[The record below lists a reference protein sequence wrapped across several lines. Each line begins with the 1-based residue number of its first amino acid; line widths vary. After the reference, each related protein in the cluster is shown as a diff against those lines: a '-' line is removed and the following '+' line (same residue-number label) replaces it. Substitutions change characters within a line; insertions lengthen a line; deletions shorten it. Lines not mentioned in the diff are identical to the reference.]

1 MFSEWSKKEFTQM
14 KSHNFFQGV
23 NEDVALCVYGT
34 RLIGRN
40 ADLVLHGG
48 GNTSVKTI
56 REDLYGNEETVLC
69 VKGSGWD
76 MAEILPAGLPP
87 VRLSPLQKLKS
98 LESLSD
104 EEMVNCVR
112 SNLLDSTS
120 PTPSVETLS
129 HAFLPHKFIN
139 HSHAAAILS
148 VTNQENAEEICY
160 EIFGKKMGIVPYIM
174 PGFELAK
181 RTLEVFKQDSDVDG
195 LILLNHG
202 IFTFAD
208 EAKTSYECMIDAISA
223 AEKTLANSGKKV
235 FEAVSAT
242 PQLKNLSS
250 LAPII
255 RGVCVSQD
263 EQINTGGIYSR
274 NKFIL
279 EFRTTDL
286 ILEFVNGKELERYSQ
301 AGVATP
307 DHVIRTKNH
316 PLILNLPTVNE
327 SENYLLRT
335 KKLVEA
341 FQEKYDS
348 YFHRQVE
355 SKGLE
360 KTKLDSIP
368 RVVLVPGLGLFGI
381 GRTHNESVIA
391 ADIAESFINTV
402 RGAESIGKYKS
413 LNESDVFDVEYWS
426 LEQAKLSSSHNQP
439 LLGNVVAITGGG
451 GTIGNA
457 IADEF
462 SKLGAEVAVLD
473 LDFAEDKGSYFQL
486 ICDVTDPAN
495 VKKAFKRIC
504 KHFGGL
510 DIVIS
515 NAGAMYQGTM
525 EDVSD
530 ETLRKSFEVNFF
542 SHQTVMQ
549 NAVKIMK
556 LQGLGGSLL
565 LNVSKQAVNP
575 GAEAGPYGIAKA
587 ATLALMRQYAI
598 EVGKYGIRVNAVNPD
613 RIQSGLLTKEIIRS
627 RASARGVDAA
637 EYLTENILGR
647 EVTAQDVAMAF
658 THLALSQSTVANVA
672 TVDGGNIAAALR

>member
-1 MFSEWSKKEFTQM
+1 MFSKWSNEEFSQM
-14 KSHNFFQGV
+14 KSNNLFQGV
-23 NEDVALCVYGT
+23 SEDVALCVYVT

-40 ADLVLHGG
+40 PDLVLHGG
-48 GNTSVKTI
+48 GNTSVKTAS
-56 REDLYGNEETVLC
+56 DDMYGDEEAVLC

-87 VRLSPLQKLKS
+87 VRLSPLQKLQS
-98 LESLSD
+98 LESVSD
-104 EEMVNCVR
+104 EDMVNCVR

-129 HAFLPHKFIN
+129 HAFLPHKFVN
-139 HSHAAAILS
+139 HSHASAILS
-148 VTNQENAEEICY
+148 VTNQENGEELCKD
-160 EIFGKKMGIVPYIM
+160 IFGHKMGIVPYIM
-174 PGFELAK
+174 PGFGLAK
-181 RTLEVFKQDSDVDG
+181 RTLEVFEQDPDVDG

-208 EAKTSYECMIDAISA
+208 EAKTSYEYMIDAISM
-223 AEKTLANSGKKV
+223 AEEKLATGKRHA
-235 FEAVSAT
+235 FHSVSVT
-242 PQLKNLSS
+242 PRLENVSS

-255 RGVCVSQD
+255 RGVCVSQGQRIGNGKTD
-263 EQINTGGIYSR
+263 LR
-274 NKFIL
+274 NKLIL
-279 EFRTTDL
+279 ESRTTDR

-316 PLILNLPTVNE
+316 PLILNLSTTGDPA
-327 SENYLLRT
+327 NYLEHV
-335 KKLVEA
+335 KKSVKV

-348 YFHRQVE
+348 YLYRQV
-355 SKGLE
+355 KNKVLV

-368 RVVLVPGLGLFGI
+368 RIIFVPGFGLFGLGLT
-381 GRTHNESVIA
+381 RNDSVMA

-402 RGAESIGKYKS
+402 RGAESIGNYKS

-426 LEQAKLSSSHNQP
+426 LEQAKLSSSDNQP
-439 LLGNVVAITGGG
+439 LAGNVVAITGGG

-473 LDFAEDKGSYFQL
+473 LDFAGDEGSYFRL
-486 ICDVTDPAN
+486 ACDVTDPAN
-495 VKKAFKRIC
+495 VKQAFEKIC

-510 DIVIS
+510 DIVVS

-556 LQGLGGSLL
+556 LQGVGGSLL

-575 GAEAGPYGIAKA
+575 GAAAGPYGIAKA

-598 EVGKYGIRVNAVNPD
+598 EVGPYGIRVNAVNPD
-613 RIQSGLLTKEIIRS
+613 RIQSGLLTKEMIRS
-627 RASARGVDAA
+627 RASARGVDAS

>member
-40 ADLVLHGG
+40 PDLVLHGG

-56 REDLYGNEETVLC
+56 REDLYGNAETVLC

-181 RTLEVFKQDSDVDG
+181 RTLEVFNQDSDVDG

-208 EAKTSYECMIDAISA
+208 EAKASYECMIDAISA
-223 AEKTLANSGKKV
+223 AEKTLASSGKKV

-263 EQINTGGIYSR
+263 EQISTEGAYSR

-316 PLILNLPTVNE
+316 PLILNLPTINE

-426 LEQAKLSSSHNQP
+426 LE
-439 LLGNVVAITGGG
+439 
-451 GTIGNA
+451 
-457 IADEF
+457 
-462 SKLGAEVAVLD
+462 
-473 LDFAEDKGSYFQL
+473 
-486 ICDVTDPAN
+486 
-495 VKKAFKRIC
+495 
-504 KHFGGL
+504 
-510 DIVIS
+510 
-515 NAGAMYQGTM
+515 
-525 EDVSD
+525 
-530 ETLRKSFEVNFF
+530 
-542 SHQTVMQ
+542 
-549 NAVKIMK
+549 
-556 LQGLGGSLL
+556 
-565 LNVSKQAVNP
+565 
-575 GAEAGPYGIAKA
+575 
-587 ATLALMRQYAI
+587 
-598 EVGKYGIRVNAVNPD
+598 
-613 RIQSGLLTKEIIRS
+613 
-627 RASARGVDAA
+627 
-637 EYLTENILGR
+637 
-647 EVTAQDVAMAF
+647 
-658 THLALSQSTVANVA
+658 
-672 TVDGGNIAAALR
+672 

>member
-56 REDLYGNEETVLC
+56 REDLYGNAETVLC

-181 RTLEVFKQDSDVDG
+181 RTLEVFNQDSDVDG

-263 EQINTGGIYSR
+263 EQISTGGIYSR

-368 RVVLVPGLGLFGI
+368 RVVLVPGLGLFGV
-381 GRTHNESVIA
+381 GRTHKESVIA

-402 RGAESIGKYKS
+402 RGAESIGRYKS

-426 LEQAKLSSSHNQP
+426 LEQAKLSSSDNQP

-495 VKKAFKRIC
+495 VKKAFERIC

>member
-1 MFSEWSKKEFTQM
+1 MFSKWSNKEFSQM
-14 KSHNFFQGV
+14 KSNNLFQGV
-23 NEDVALCVYGT
+23 SEDVALCVYVT

-40 ADLVLHGG
+40 PDLVLHGG
-48 GNTSVKTI
+48 GNTSVKTVS
-56 REDLYGNEETVLC
+56 EDMYGDEEGVLC

-87 VRLSPLQKLKS
+87 VRLSPLQKLQS
-98 LESLSD
+98 LESVSD
-104 EEMVNCVR
+104 EDMVNCVR
-112 SNLLDSTS
+112 SNLLDSAS

-129 HAFLPHKFIN
+129 HAFLPHKFVN
-139 HSHAAAILS
+139 HSHASAILS
-148 VTNQENAEEICY
+148 VTNQENGEELCKD
-160 EIFGKKMGIVPYIM
+160 IFGHKMGIVPYIM
-174 PGFELAK
+174 PGFDLAK
-181 RTLEVFKQDSDVDG
+181 RTLEVFQQDPDVDG

-208 EAKTSYECMIDAISA
+208 EAKTSYEYMIDAISM
-223 AEKTLANSGKKV
+223 AEEKLATGKRHAFKS
-235 FEAVSAT
+235 VSVT
-242 PQLKNLSS
+242 PRLKNVSS

-255 RGVCVSQD
+255 RGVCVSQGERIGNGKTD
-263 EQINTGGIYSR
+263 LR
-274 NKFIL
+274 NKLIL
-279 EFRTTDL
+279 ESRTTDR

-316 PLILNLPTVNE
+316 PLILNLSTITEPA
-327 SENYLLRT
+327 NYLEHV
-335 KKLVEA
+335 KKSVKV

-348 YFHRQVE
+348 YFRRQVKN
-355 SKGLE
+355 KGLA

-368 RVVLVPGLGLFGI
+368 RIIFVPGFGLFGLGLT
-381 GRTHNESVIA
+381 RNDSVMA

-402 RGAESIGKYKS
+402 RGAESIGNYKS

-426 LEQAKLSSSHNQP
+426 LEQAKLSSSDNQP
-439 LLGNVVAITGGG
+439 LAGNVVAITGGG

-473 LDFAEDKGSYFQL
+473 LDFAGNEGSYFRL
-486 ICDVTDPAN
+486 ACDVTDPAN
-495 VKKAFKRIC
+495 VKQAFEKIC

-510 DIVIS
+510 DIVVS

-556 LQGLGGSLL
+556 LQGVGGSLL

-598 EVGKYGIRVNAVNPD
+598 EVGPYGIRVNAVNPD
-613 RIQSGLLTKEIIRS
+613 RIQSGLLTKEMIRS
-627 RASARGVDAA
+627 RASARGVDAS

>member
-1 MFSEWSKKEFTQM
+1 MFSKWSNKEFSQM
-14 KSHNFFQGV
+14 KSNNLFQGV
-23 NEDVALCVYGT
+23 NEDVALCVYVT

-40 ADLVLHGG
+40 PDLVLHGG
-48 GNTSVKTI
+48 GNTSVKTKS
-56 REDLYGNEETVLC
+56 DDMYGDEEAVLC

-87 VRLSPLQKLKS
+87 VRLPPLQKLQS
-98 LESLSD
+98 LESVSD
-104 EEMVNCVR
+104 EDMVNCVR
-112 SNLLDSTS
+112 SNLLDSAS

-129 HAFLPHKFIN
+129 HAFLPHKFVN
-139 HSHAAAILS
+139 HSHATAILS
-148 VTNQENAEEICY
+148 VTNQENGEELCKN
-160 EIFGKKMGIVPYIM
+160 IFGQKMGIVPYIM
-174 PGFELAK
+174 PGFDLAK
-181 RTLEVFKQDSDVDG
+181 RTLEVFQQDPDVDG

-208 EAKTSYECMIDAISA
+208 DAKTSYEYMIDAISV
-223 AEKTLANSGKKV
+223 AEKKLATGKRHAFKS
-235 FEAVSAT
+235 VSVT
-242 PQLKNLSS
+242 PRLKNVSS

-255 RGVCVSQD
+255 RGVCVSQGERIGNEKID
-263 EQINTGGIYSR
+263 LR
-274 NKFIL
+274 NKLIL
-279 EFRTTDL
+279 ESRTTDR

-316 PLILNLPTVNE
+316 PLILNLSTITEPA
-327 SENYLLRT
+327 NYLEHV
-335 KKLVEA
+335 KKSVKV

-348 YFHRQVE
+348 YFRRQVKN
-355 SKGLE
+355 KGLA

-368 RVVLVPGLGLFGI
+368 RIIFVPGFGLFGLGLT
-381 GRTHNESVIA
+381 RNDSVIA

-426 LEQAKLSSSHNQP
+426 LEQAKLSSSDNQP
-439 LLGNVVAITGGG
+439 LVGNVVAITGGG

-457 IADEF
+457 IAHEF

-473 LDFAEDKGSYFQL
+473 LDFAGNEGSYFRL
-486 ICDVTDPAN
+486 ACDVTDPAN
-495 VKKAFKRIC
+495 VKQAFKKIC

-510 DIVIS
+510 DIVVS

-556 LQGLGGSLL
+556 LQGVGGSLL

-587 ATLALMRQYAI
+587 ATLALMRQYAL
-598 EVGKYGIRVNAVNPD
+598 EVGPYGIRVNAVNPD
-613 RIQSGLLTKEIIRS
+613 RIQSGLLTKEMIRS
-627 RASARGVDAA
+627 RASARGVDAS

-647 EVTAQDVAMAF
+647 EVTAQDVALAF

>member
-1 MFSEWSKKEFTQM
+1 MFSKWSNKEFSQM
-14 KSHNFFQGV
+14 KSNNLFQGV
-23 NEDVALCVYGT
+23 NEDVALCVYVT

-40 ADLVLHGG
+40 PDLVLHGG
-48 GNTSVKTI
+48 GNTSVKTTS
-56 REDLYGNEETVLC
+56 DDMYGDEEAVLC

-76 MAEILPAGLPP
+76 MAEILPAGLPS
-87 VRLSPLQKLKS
+87 VRLPPLQKLQS
-98 LESLSD
+98 LESVSD
-104 EEMVNCVR
+104 EDMVNCVR
-112 SNLLDSTS
+112 SNLLDSAS

-129 HAFLPHKFIN
+129 HAFLPHKFVN
-139 HSHAAAILS
+139 HSHATAILS
-148 VTNQENAEEICY
+148 VTNQENGEELCKD
-160 EIFGKKMGIVPYIM
+160 IFGQKMGIVPYIM
-174 PGFELAK
+174 PGFDLAK
-181 RTLEVFKQDSDVDG
+181 RTLEVFQQDPDVDG

-208 EAKTSYECMIDAISA
+208 DAKTSYEYMIDAISV
-223 AEKTLANSGKKV
+223 AEKKLATGKRHAFKS
-235 FEAVSAT
+235 VSVT
-242 PQLKNLSS
+242 PRLKNVSS

-255 RGVCVSQD
+255 RGVCVSQGERIGNEKID
-263 EQINTGGIYSR
+263 LR
-274 NKFIL
+274 NKLIL
-279 EFRTTDL
+279 ESRTTDR

-316 PLILNLPTVNE
+316 PLILNLSTITEPA
-327 SENYLLRT
+327 NYLEHV
-335 KKLVEA
+335 KKSVKV

-348 YFHRQVE
+348 YFRRQVKN
-355 SKGLE
+355 KGLA

-368 RVVLVPGLGLFGI
+368 RIIFVPGFGLFGLGLT
-381 GRTHNESVIA
+381 RNDSVIA

-426 LEQAKLSSSHNQP
+426 LEQAKLSSSDNQP
-439 LLGNVVAITGGG
+439 LVGNVVAITGGG

-457 IADEF
+457 IAHEF

-473 LDFAEDKGSYFQL
+473 LDFAGNEGSYFRL
-486 ICDVTDPAN
+486 ACDVTDPAN
-495 VKKAFKRIC
+495 VKQAFEKIC

-510 DIVIS
+510 DIVVS
-515 NAGAMYQGTM
+515 NAGAMYQGAM

-556 LQGLGGSLL
+556 LQGVGGSLL

-587 ATLALMRQYAI
+587 ATLALMRQYAL
-598 EVGKYGIRVNAVNPD
+598 EVGPYGIRVNAVNPD
-613 RIQSGLLTKEIIRS
+613 RIQSGLLTKEMIRS
-627 RASARGVDAA
+627 RASARGVDAS

-647 EVTAQDVAMAF
+647 EVTAQDVALAF

>member
-1 MFSEWSKKEFTQM
+1 MFSKWSNKEFSQM
-14 KSHNFFQGV
+14 KSNNLFQGV
-23 NEDVALCVYGT
+23 NEDVALCVYVT

-40 ADLVLHGG
+40 PDLVLHGG
-48 GNTSVKTI
+48 GNTSVKTTS
-56 REDLYGNEETVLC
+56 DDMYGDEEAVLC

-87 VRLSPLQKLKS
+87 VRLPPLQKLQS
-98 LESLSD
+98 LESVSD
-104 EEMVNCVR
+104 EDMVNCVR
-112 SNLLDSTS
+112 SNLLDSAS

-129 HAFLPHKFIN
+129 HAFLPHKFVN
-139 HSHAAAILS
+139 HSHATAILS
-148 VTNQENAEEICY
+148 VTNQENGEELCKD
-160 EIFGKKMGIVPYIM
+160 IFGQKMGIVPYIM
-174 PGFELAK
+174 PGFDLAK
-181 RTLEVFKQDSDVDG
+181 RTLDVFQQDPDVEG

-208 EAKTSYECMIDAISA
+208 DAKTSYEYMIDAISV
-223 AEKTLANSGKKV
+223 AEKKLATGKRHAFKS
-235 FEAVSAT
+235 VSVT
-242 PQLKNLSS
+242 PRLKNVSS

-255 RGVCVSQD
+255 RGVCVSQGERIGNEKID
-263 EQINTGGIYSR
+263 LR
-274 NKFIL
+274 NKLIL
-279 EFRTTDL
+279 ESRTTDR

-316 PLILNLPTVNE
+316 PLILNLSTITEPA
-327 SENYLLRT
+327 NYLEHV
-335 KKLVEA
+335 KKSVKV

-348 YFHRQVE
+348 YFRRQVKN
-355 SKGLE
+355 KGLA

-368 RVVLVPGLGLFGI
+368 RIIFVPGFGLFGLGLT
-381 GRTHNESVIA
+381 RNDSVMA

-402 RGAESIGKYKS
+402 RGAESIGNYKS

-426 LEQAKLSSSHNQP
+426 LEQAKLSSSDNQP
-439 LLGNVVAITGGG
+439 LAGNVVAITGGG

-457 IADEF
+457 IAHEF

-473 LDFAEDKGSYFQL
+473 LDFAGNEGSYFRL
-486 ICDVTDPAN
+486 ACDVTDPAN
-495 VKKAFKRIC
+495 VKQAFEKIC

-510 DIVIS
+510 DIVVS

-556 LQGLGGSLL
+556 LQGVGGSLL

-587 ATLALMRQYAI
+587 ATLALMRQYAL
-598 EVGKYGIRVNAVNPD
+598 EVGPYGIRVNAVNPD
-613 RIQSGLLTKEIIRS
+613 RIQSGLLTKEMIRS
-627 RASARGVDAA
+627 RASARGVDAS

-647 EVTAQDVAMAF
+647 EVTAQDVALAF

>member
-1 MFSEWSKKEFTQM
+1 MFSKWSNKEFSQM
-14 KSHNFFQGV
+14 KSNNLFQRV
-23 NEDVALCVYGT
+23 NEDVALCVYVT

-40 ADLVLHGG
+40 PDLVLHGG
-48 GNTSVKTI
+48 GNTSVKTTS
-56 REDLYGNEETVLC
+56 DDMYGDEEAVLC

-87 VRLSPLQKLKS
+87 VRLPPLQKLQS
-98 LESLSD
+98 LESVSD
-104 EEMVNCVR
+104 EDMVNCVR
-112 SNLLDSTS
+112 SNLLDSAS

-129 HAFLPHKFIN
+129 HAFLPHKFVN
-139 HSHAAAILS
+139 HSHATAILS
-148 VTNQENAEEICY
+148 VTNQENGEELCKD
-160 EIFGKKMGIVPYIM
+160 IFGQKMGIVPYIM
-174 PGFELAK
+174 PGFDLAK
-181 RTLEVFKQDSDVDG
+181 RTLEVFQQDPDVDG

-208 EAKTSYECMIDAISA
+208 DAKTSYEYMIDAISV
-223 AEKTLANSGKKV
+223 AEKKLATGKGHAFKSV
-235 FEAVSAT
+235 PVT
-242 PQLKNLSS
+242 PRLKNVSS

-255 RGVCVSQD
+255 RGVCVSQGERIGNEKID
-263 EQINTGGIYSR
+263 LR
-274 NKFIL
+274 NKLIL
-279 EFRTTDL
+279 ESRTTDR

-316 PLILNLPTVNE
+316 PLILNLSTITEPA
-327 SENYLLRT
+327 NYLEHV
-335 KKLVEA
+335 KKSVKV

-348 YFHRQVE
+348 YFRRQVKN
-355 SKGLE
+355 KGLA

-368 RVVLVPGLGLFGI
+368 RIIFVPGFGLFGLGLT
-381 GRTHNESVIA
+381 RNDSVIA

-426 LEQAKLSSSHNQP
+426 LEQAKLSSSDNQP
-439 LLGNVVAITGGG
+439 LVGNVVAITGGG

-457 IADEF
+457 IAHEF

-473 LDFAEDKGSYFQL
+473 LDFAGNEGSYFRL
-486 ICDVTDPAN
+486 ACDVTDPAN
-495 VKKAFKRIC
+495 VKQAFEKIC

-510 DIVIS
+510 DIVVS

-556 LQGLGGSLL
+556 LQGVGGSLL

-587 ATLALMRQYAI
+587 ATLALMRQYAL
-598 EVGKYGIRVNAVNPD
+598 EVGPYGIRVNAVNPD
-613 RIQSGLLTKEIIRS
+613 RIQSGLLTKEMIRS
-627 RASARGVDAA
+627 RASARGVDAS

>member
-174 PGFELAK
+174 PGFDLAK
-181 RTLEVFKQDSDVDG
+181 RTLEVFEQDSDVDG

-316 PLILNLPTVNE
+316 PLILNLPTINE

-368 RVVLVPGLGLFGI
+368 RVVLVPGLGLFGV
-381 GRTHNESVIA
+381 GRTHKESVIA

-402 RGAESIGKYKS
+402 RGAESIGRYKS

-426 LEQAKLSSSHNQP
+426 LEQAKLSSSDNQP

-495 VKKAFKRIC
+495 VKKAFERIC

>member
-1 MFSEWSKKEFTQM
+1 MFSKWSNKEFSQM
-14 KSHNFFQGV
+14 KSNNLFQGV
-23 NEDVALCVYGT
+23 SEDVALCVYVT

-40 ADLVLHGG
+40 PDLVLHGG
-48 GNTSVKTI
+48 GNTSVKTTS
-56 REDLYGNEETVLC
+56 DDMYGDDEAVLC

-87 VRLSPLQKLKS
+87 VRLPPLQKLQS
-98 LESLSD
+98 LESVSD
-104 EEMVNCVR
+104 EDMVNCVR
-112 SNLLDSTS
+112 SNLLDSAS

-129 HAFLPHKFIN
+129 HAFLPHKFVN
-139 HSHAAAILS
+139 HSHASAILS
-148 VTNQENAEEICY
+148 VTNQENGEELCKD
-160 EIFGKKMGIVPYIM
+160 IFGQKMGIVPYIM
-174 PGFELAK
+174 PGFDLAK
-181 RTLEVFKQDSDVDG
+181 RTLEVFQQDPDVDG

-208 EAKTSYECMIDAISA
+208 EAKTSYEYMIDAISM
-223 AEKTLANSGKKV
+223 AEEKLATGKRHAFKS
-235 FEAVSAT
+235 VSVT
-242 PQLKNLSS
+242 PRLKNVSS

-255 RGVCVSQD
+255 RGVCVSQGERIGNEKID
-263 EQINTGGIYSR
+263 LR
-274 NKFIL
+274 NKLIL
-279 EFRTTDL
+279 ESRTTDR
-286 ILEFVNGKELERYSQ
+286 ILEFVNGKDLERYSQ

-316 PLILNLPTVNE
+316 PLILNLSTTTDPA
-327 SENYLLRT
+327 NYLEHV
-335 KKLVEA
+335 KKSVKV

-348 YFHRQVE
+348 YFRRQVKN
-355 SKGLE
+355 KGLA

-368 RVVLVPGLGLFGI
+368 RIILVPGFGLFGL
-381 GRTHNESVIA
+381 GLTRNDSVIA

-402 RGAESIGKYKS
+402 RGAESIGNYKS

-426 LEQAKLSSSHNQP
+426 LEQAKLSSSDNQP
-439 LLGNVVAITGGG
+439 LAGNVVAITGGG

-457 IADEF
+457 IAYEF

-473 LDFAEDKGSYFQL
+473 LDFADQSSYFQL
-486 ICDVTDPAN
+486 TCDVTDPAN
-495 VKKAFKRIC
+495 VKKAFERIC
-504 KHFGGL
+504 EHFGGL
-510 DIVIS
+510 DIVVS
-515 NAGAMYQGTM
+515 NAGEMYQGTM

-556 LQGLGGSLL
+556 LQGVGGSLL

-598 EVGKYGIRVNAVNPD
+598 EVGPYGIRVNAVNPD
-613 RIQSGLLTKEIIRS
+613 RIQSGLLTKEMIRS
-627 RASARGVDAA
+627 RASARGVDAS

>member
-1 MFSEWSKKEFTQM
+1 MFSKWSNKEFSQM
-14 KSHNFFQGV
+14 KSNNLFQGV
-23 NEDVALCVYGT
+23 NEDVALCVYVT

-40 ADLVLHGG
+40 PDLVLHGG
-48 GNTSVKTI
+48 GNTSVKTKS
-56 REDLYGNEETVLC
+56 DDMYGDEEAVLC

-87 VRLSPLQKLKS
+87 VRLPPLQKLQS
-98 LESLSD
+98 LESVSD
-104 EEMVNCVR
+104 EDMVNCVR
-112 SNLLDSTS
+112 SNLLDSAS

-129 HAFLPHKFIN
+129 HAFLPHKFVN
-139 HSHAAAILS
+139 HSHATAILS
-148 VTNQENAEEICY
+148 VTNQENGEELCKN
-160 EIFGKKMGIVPYIM
+160 IFGQKMGIVPYIM
-174 PGFELAK
+174 PGFDLAK
-181 RTLEVFKQDSDVDG
+181 RTLEVFQQDPDVDG

-208 EAKTSYECMIDAISA
+208 DAKTSYEYMIDAISV
-223 AEKTLANSGKKV
+223 AEKKLATGKRHAFKSV
-235 FEAVSAT
+235 PVT
-242 PQLKNLSS
+242 PRLKNVSS

-255 RGVCVSQD
+255 RGVCVSQGERIGKEKID
-263 EQINTGGIYSR
+263 LR
-274 NKFIL
+274 NKLIL
-279 EFRTTDL
+279 ESRTTDR

-316 PLILNLPTVNE
+316 PLILNLSTITEPA
-327 SENYLLRT
+327 NYLEHV
-335 KKLVEA
+335 KKSVKV

-348 YFHRQVE
+348 YFRRQVKN
-355 SKGLE
+355 KGLA

-368 RVVLVPGLGLFGI
+368 RIIFVPGFGLFGLGLT
-381 GRTHNESVIA
+381 RNDSVIA

-426 LEQAKLSSSHNQP
+426 LEQAKLSSSDNQP
-439 LLGNVVAITGGG
+439 LVGNVVAITGGG

-457 IADEF
+457 IAHEF

-473 LDFAEDKGSYFQL
+473 LDFAGNEGSYFRL
-486 ICDVTDPAN
+486 ACDVTDPAN
-495 VKKAFKRIC
+495 VKQAFEKIC

-510 DIVIS
+510 DIVVS

-556 LQGLGGSLL
+556 LQGVGGSLL

-587 ATLALMRQYAI
+587 ATLALMRQYAL
-598 EVGKYGIRVNAVNPD
+598 EVGPYGIRVNAVNPD
-613 RIQSGLLTKEIIRS
+613 RIQSGLLTKEMIRS
-627 RASARGVDAA
+627 RASARGVDAS

-647 EVTAQDVAMAF
+647 EVTAQDVALAF

>member
-1 MFSEWSKKEFTQM
+1 MFSKWSNKEFSQM
-14 KSHNFFQGV
+14 KSNNLFQGV
-23 NEDVALCVYGT
+23 NEDVALCVYVT

-40 ADLVLHGG
+40 PDLVLHGG
-48 GNTSVKTI
+48 GNTSVKTTS
-56 REDLYGNEETVLC
+56 DDMYGDEEAVLC

-87 VRLSPLQKLKS
+87 VRLPPLQKLQS
-98 LESLSD
+98 LESVSD
-104 EEMVNCVR
+104 EDMVNCVR
-112 SNLLDSTS
+112 SNLLDSAS

-129 HAFLPHKFIN
+129 HAFLPHKFVN
-139 HSHAAAILS
+139 HSHATAILS
-148 VTNQENAEEICY
+148 VTNQENGEELCKD
-160 EIFGKKMGIVPYIM
+160 IFGQKMGIVPYIM
-174 PGFELAK
+174 PGFDLAK
-181 RTLEVFKQDSDVDG
+181 RTLEVFQQDPDVDG

-208 EAKTSYECMIDAISA
+208 DAKTSYEYMIDAISV
-223 AEKTLANSGKKV
+223 AEKKLATGKRHAFKS
-235 FEAVSAT
+235 VSVT
-242 PQLKNLSS
+242 PRLKNVSS

-255 RGVCVSQD
+255 RGVCVSQGERIGNEKID
-263 EQINTGGIYSR
+263 LR
-274 NKFIL
+274 NKLIL
-279 EFRTTDL
+279 ESRTTDR

-316 PLILNLPTVNE
+316 PLILNLSTITEPA
-327 SENYLLRT
+327 NYLEHV
-335 KKLVEA
+335 KKSVKV

-348 YFHRQVE
+348 YFRRQVKN
-355 SKGLE
+355 KGLA

-368 RVVLVPGLGLFGI
+368 RIIFIPGFGLFGLGLT
-381 GRTHNESVIA
+381 RNDSVIA

-426 LEQAKLSSSHNQP
+426 LEQAKLSSSDNQP
-439 LLGNVVAITGGG
+439 LVGNVVAITGGG

-457 IADEF
+457 IAHEF

-473 LDFAEDKGSYFQL
+473 LDFAGNEGSYFRL
-486 ICDVTDPAN
+486 ACDVTDPAN
-495 VKKAFKRIC
+495 VKQAFEKIC

-510 DIVIS
+510 DIVVS

-556 LQGLGGSLL
+556 LQGVGGSLL

-587 ATLALMRQYAI
+587 ATLALMRQYAL
-598 EVGKYGIRVNAVNPD
+598 EVGPYGIRVNAVNPD
-613 RIQSGLLTKEIIRS
+613 RIQSGLLTKEMIRS
-627 RASARGVDAA
+627 RASARGVDAS

-647 EVTAQDVAMAF
+647 EVTAQDVALAF

>member
-1 MFSEWSKKEFTQM
+1 
-14 KSHNFFQGV
+14 
-23 NEDVALCVYGT
+23 
-34 RLIGRN
+34 
-40 ADLVLHGG
+40 
-48 GNTSVKTI
+48 
-56 REDLYGNEETVLC
+56 
-69 VKGSGWD
+69 
-76 MAEILPAGLPP
+76 
-87 VRLSPLQKLKS
+87 
-98 LESLSD
+98 
-104 EEMVNCVR
+104 
-112 SNLLDSTS
+112 
-120 PTPSVETLS
+120 
-129 HAFLPHKFIN
+129 
-139 HSHAAAILS
+139 
-148 VTNQENAEEICY
+148 
-160 EIFGKKMGIVPYIM
+160 M
-174 PGFELAK
+174 PGFDLAK
-181 RTLEVFKQDSDVDG
+181 RTLEVFQQDPDVDG

-208 EAKTSYECMIDAISA
+208 EAKTSYEYMIDSISM
-223 AEKTLANSGKKV
+223 AEEKLATGKRHA
-235 FEAVSAT
+235 FQSVSVT
-242 PQLKNLSS
+242 PRLKNVSS

-255 RGVCVSQD
+255 RGVCVSQGERIGNGKAD
-263 EQINTGGIYSR
+263 LR
-274 NKFIL
+274 NKLIL
-279 EFRTTDL
+279 ESRTTDR

-316 PLILNLPTVNE
+316 PLILNLSTITDPA
-327 SENYLLRT
+327 NYLEHVE
-335 KKLVEA
+335 KLVKV

-348 YFHRQVE
+348 YFRRQIKN
-355 SKGLE
+355 KGLA

-368 RVVLVPGLGLFGI
+368 RIIFVPGFGLFGLGLT
-381 GRTHNESVIA
+381 RNDSVMA

-402 RGAESIGKYKS
+402 RGAESIGNYKS

-426 LEQAKLSSSHNQP
+426 LEQAKLSSSDNQP
-439 LLGNVVAITGGG
+439 LVGNVVAITGGG

-457 IADEF
+457 IAYEF

-473 LDFAEDKGSYFQL
+473 LDFAGDEGSYL
-486 ICDVTDPAN
+486 RLACDVTDPAN
-495 VKKAFKRIC
+495 VKQAFEKIC

-510 DIVIS
+510 DIVVS

-556 LQGLGGSLL
+556 LQGVGGSLL

-587 ATLALMRQYAI
+587 ATLALMRQYAL
-598 EVGKYGIRVNAVNPD
+598 EVGPYGIRVNAVNPD
-613 RIQSGLLTKEIIRS
+613 RIQSGLLTKEMIRS
-627 RASARGVDAA
+627 RASARGVDAS

-647 EVTAQDVAMAF
+647 EVTAQDVALAF

>member
-1 MFSEWSKKEFTQM
+1 MFSKWSNKEFSQM
-14 KSHNFFQGV
+14 KSNNLFQGV
-23 NEDVALCVYGT
+23 NEDVALCVYVT

-40 ADLVLHGG
+40 PDLVLHGG
-48 GNTSVKTI
+48 GNTSVKTKS
-56 REDLYGNEETVLC
+56 DDMYGDEEAVLC

-87 VRLSPLQKLKS
+87 VRLPPLQKLQS
-98 LESLSD
+98 LESVSD
-104 EEMVNCVR
+104 EDMVNCVR
-112 SNLLDSTS
+112 SNLLDSAS

-129 HAFLPHKFIN
+129 HAFLPHKFVN
-139 HSHAAAILS
+139 HSHATAILS
-148 VTNQENAEEICY
+148 VTNQENGEELCKD
-160 EIFGKKMGIVPYIM
+160 IFGQKMGIVPYIM
-174 PGFELAK
+174 PGFDLAK
-181 RTLEVFKQDSDVDG
+181 RTLEVFQQDPDVDG

-208 EAKTSYECMIDAISA
+208 DAKTSYEYMIDAISV
-223 AEKTLANSGKKV
+223 AEKKLATGKRHAFKS
-235 FEAVSAT
+235 VSVT
-242 PQLKNLSS
+242 PRLKNVSS

-255 RGVCVSQD
+255 RGVCVSQGERIGNEKID
-263 EQINTGGIYSR
+263 LR
-274 NKFIL
+274 NKLIL
-279 EFRTTDL
+279 ESRTTDR

-316 PLILNLPTVNE
+316 PLILNLSTITEPA
-327 SENYLLRT
+327 NYLEHV
-335 KKLVEA
+335 KKSVKV

-348 YFHRQVE
+348 YFRRQVKN
-355 SKGLE
+355 KGLA

-368 RVVLVPGLGLFGI
+368 RIIFVPGFGLFGLGLT
-381 GRTHNESVIA
+381 RNDSVIA

-426 LEQAKLSSSHNQP
+426 LEQAKLSSSDNQP
-439 LLGNVVAITGGG
+439 LVGNVVAITGGG

-457 IADEF
+457 IAHEF

-473 LDFAEDKGSYFQL
+473 LDFAGNEGSYFRL
-486 ICDVTDPAN
+486 ACDVTDPAN
-495 VKKAFKRIC
+495 VKQAFEKIC

-510 DIVIS
+510 DIVVS
-515 NAGAMYQGTM
+515 NAGAMYQGAM

-556 LQGLGGSLL
+556 LQGVGGSLL

-587 ATLALMRQYAI
+587 ATLALMRQYAL
-598 EVGKYGIRVNAVNPD
+598 EVGPYGIRVNAVNPD
-613 RIQSGLLTKEIIRS
+613 RIQSGLLTKEMIRS
-627 RASARGVDAA
+627 RASARGVDAS

-647 EVTAQDVAMAF
+647 EVTAQDVALAF

>member
-1 MFSEWSKKEFTQM
+1 MFSKWSNEEFSQM
-14 KSHNFFQGV
+14 KSNNLFQGV
-23 NEDVALCVYGT
+23 SEDVALCVYVT

-40 ADLVLHGG
+40 PDLVLHGG
-48 GNTSVKTI
+48 GNTSVKTAS
-56 REDLYGNEETVLC
+56 DDMYGDEEAVLC

-87 VRLSPLQKLKS
+87 VRLAPLQKLQS
-98 LESLSD
+98 LESVSD
-104 EEMVNCVR
+104 EDMVNCVR

-129 HAFLPHKFIN
+129 HAFLPHKFVN
-139 HSHAAAILS
+139 HSHASAILS
-148 VTNQENAEEICY
+148 VTNQENGEELCKD
-160 EIFGKKMGIVPYIM
+160 IFGHKMGIVPYIM
-174 PGFELAK
+174 PGFGLAK
-181 RTLEVFKQDSDVDG
+181 RTLEVFEQDPDVDG

-208 EAKTSYECMIDAISA
+208 EAKTSYEYMIDAISM
-223 AEKTLANSGKKV
+223 AEEKLATGKRHA
-235 FEAVSAT
+235 FHSVSVT
-242 PQLKNLSS
+242 PRLENVSS

-255 RGVCVSQD
+255 RGVCVSQGQRIGNGKTD
-263 EQINTGGIYSR
+263 LR
-274 NKFIL
+274 NKLIL
-279 EFRTTDL
+279 ESRTTDR

-316 PLILNLPTVNE
+316 PLILNLSTTGDPA
-327 SENYLLRT
+327 NYLEHV
-335 KKLVEA
+335 KKSVKV

-348 YFHRQVE
+348 YFYRQVKN
-355 SKGLE
+355 KGLV

-368 RVVLVPGLGLFGI
+368 RIIFVPGFGLFGLGLT
-381 GRTHNESVIA
+381 RNDSVMA

-402 RGAESIGKYKS
+402 RGAESIGNYKS

-426 LEQAKLSSSHNQP
+426 LEQAKLSSSDNQP
-439 LLGNVVAITGGG
+439 LAGNVVAITGGG

-473 LDFAEDKGSYFQL
+473 LDFAGDEGSYFRL
-486 ICDVTDPAN
+486 ACDVTDPAN
-495 VKKAFKRIC
+495 VKQAFEKIC

-510 DIVIS
+510 DIVVS
-515 NAGAMYQGTM
+515 NAGTMYQGTM

-556 LQGLGGSLL
+556 LQGVGGSLL

-598 EVGKYGIRVNAVNPD
+598 EVGPYGIRVNAVNPD
-613 RIQSGLLTKEIIRS
+613 RIQSGLLTKEMIRS
-627 RASARGVDAA
+627 RASARGVNAS

>member
-1 MFSEWSKKEFTQM
+1 MFSKWSNKEFSQM
-14 KSHNFFQGV
+14 KSNNLFQGV
-23 NEDVALCVYGT
+23 SEDVALCVYVT

-40 ADLVLHGG
+40 PDLVLHGG
-48 GNTSVKTI
+48 GNTSVKTAS
-56 REDLYGNEETVLC
+56 DDMYGDEEAVLC

-87 VRLSPLQKLKS
+87 VRLSPLQKLQS
-98 LESLSD
+98 LESVSD
-104 EEMVNCVR
+104 EDMVNCVR
-112 SNLLDSTS
+112 SNLLDSAS

-129 HAFLPHKFIN
+129 HAFLPHKFVN
-139 HSHAAAILS
+139 HSHASAILS
-148 VTNQENAEEICY
+148 VTNQENGEELCKD
-160 EIFGKKMGIVPYIM
+160 IFGHKMGIVPYIM
-174 PGFELAK
+174 PGFGLAK
-181 RTLEVFKQDSDVDG
+181 RTLEVFQQDPDVDG

-208 EAKTSYECMIDAISA
+208 EAKTSYEYMIDAISM
-223 AEKTLANSGKKV
+223 AEEKLATGKRHA
-235 FEAVSAT
+235 FHSVSVT
-242 PQLKNLSS
+242 PRLKNVSS

-255 RGVCVSQD
+255 RGVCVSQGERIGNGKTD
-263 EQINTGGIYSR
+263 LR
-274 NKFIL
+274 NKLIL
-279 EFRTTDL
+279 ESRTTDR

-316 PLILNLPTVNE
+316 PLILNLSTTIDPA
-327 SENYLLRT
+327 NYLEHV
-335 KKLVEA
+335 KKSVKV

-348 YFHRQVE
+348 YFYRQVKN
-355 SKGLE
+355 KGLA

-368 RVVLVPGLGLFGI
+368 RIIFVPGFGLFGLGLT
-381 GRTHNESVIA
+381 RSDSVMA

-402 RGAESIGKYKS
+402 RGAESIGNYKS

-426 LEQAKLSSSHNQP
+426 LEQAKLSSSDNQP
-439 LLGNVVAITGGG
+439 LAGNVVAITGGG

-473 LDFAEDKGSYFQL
+473 LDFTGDEGSYFRL
-486 ICDVTDPAN
+486 ACDVTDPAN
-495 VKKAFKRIC
+495 VKQAFEKIC

-510 DIVIS
+510 DIVVS

-556 LQGLGGSLL
+556 LQGVGGSLL

-598 EVGKYGIRVNAVNPD
+598 EVGPYGIRVNAVNPD
-613 RIQSGLLTKEIIRS
+613 RIQSGLLTKEMIRS
-627 RASARGVDAA
+627 RASARGVDAS

>member
-1 MFSEWSKKEFTQM
+1 MFSKWSNKEFSQM
-14 KSHNFFQGV
+14 KSNNLFQGV
-23 NEDVALCVYGT
+23 NEDVALCVYVT

-40 ADLVLHGG
+40 PDLVLHGG
-48 GNTSVKTI
+48 GNTSVKTTS
-56 REDLYGNEETVLC
+56 DDMYGDEEAVLC

-87 VRLSPLQKLKS
+87 VRLPPLQKLQS
-98 LESLSD
+98 LESVSD
-104 EEMVNCVR
+104 EDMVNCVR
-112 SNLLDSTS
+112 SNLLDSAS

-129 HAFLPHKFIN
+129 HAFLPHKFVN
-139 HSHAAAILS
+139 HSHATAILS
-148 VTNQENAEEICY
+148 VTNQENGEELCKD
-160 EIFGKKMGIVPYIM
+160 IFGQKMGIVPYIM
-174 PGFELAK
+174 PGFDLAK
-181 RTLEVFKQDSDVDG
+181 RTLEVFQQDPDVDG

-208 EAKTSYECMIDAISA
+208 DAKTSYEYMIDAISV
-223 AEKTLANSGKKV
+223 AEKKLATGKRHAFKS
-235 FEAVSAT
+235 VSVT
-242 PQLKNLSS
+242 PRLKNVSS

-255 RGVCVSQD
+255 RGVCVSQGERIGKEKID
-263 EQINTGGIYSR
+263 LR
-274 NKFIL
+274 NKLIL
-279 EFRTTDL
+279 ESRTTDR

-316 PLILNLPTVNE
+316 PLILNLSTITEPA
-327 SENYLLRT
+327 NYLEHV
-335 KKLVEA
+335 KKSVKV

-348 YFHRQVE
+348 YFRRQVKN
-355 SKGLE
+355 KGLA

-368 RVVLVPGLGLFGI
+368 RIIFVPGFGLFGLGLT
-381 GRTHNESVIA
+381 RNDSVIA

-426 LEQAKLSSSHNQP
+426 LEQAKLSSSDNQP
-439 LLGNVVAITGGG
+439 LVGNVVAITGGG

-457 IADEF
+457 IAHEF

-473 LDFAEDKGSYFQL
+473 LDFAGNEGSYFRL
-486 ICDVTDPAN
+486 ACDVTDPAN
-495 VKKAFKRIC
+495 VKQAFEKIC

-510 DIVIS
+510 DIVVS

-556 LQGLGGSLL
+556 LQGVGGSLL

-587 ATLALMRQYAI
+587 ATLALMRQYAL
-598 EVGKYGIRVNAVNPD
+598 EVGPYGIRVNAVNPD
-613 RIQSGLLTKEIIRS
+613 RIQSGLLTKDMIRS
-627 RASARGVDAA
+627 RASARGVDAS

-647 EVTAQDVAMAF
+647 EVTAQDVALAF

>member
-40 ADLVLHGG
+40 PDLVLHGG
-48 GNTSVKTI
+48 GNTSVKTT

-181 RTLEVFKQDSDVDG
+181 RTLEVFEQDSDVDG

-242 PQLKNLSS
+242 PKLKNLSS

-368 RVVLVPGLGLFGI
+368 RVVLVPGLGLFGV
-381 GRTHNESVIA
+381 GRTHKESVIA

-402 RGAESIGKYKS
+402 RGAEAIGRYKS

-426 LEQAKLSSSHNQP
+426 LEQAKLSSSDNQP

-495 VKKAFKRIC
+495 VKKAFERIC

>member
-181 RTLEVFKQDSDVDG
+181 RTLEVFEQDSDVDG

-263 EQINTGGIYSR
+263 EQISTGGIYSR

-368 RVVLVPGLGLFGI
+368 RVVLVPGLGLFGV
-381 GRTHNESVIA
+381 GRTHKESVIA

-402 RGAESIGKYKS
+402 RGAESIGRYKS

-426 LEQAKLSSSHNQP
+426 LEQAKLSSSDNQP

-457 IADEF
+457 IAYEF

-495 VKKAFKRIC
+495 IKKAFERIC

-637 EYLTENILGR
+637 KYLTENILGR

>member
-174 PGFELAK
+174 PGFDLAK
-181 RTLEVFKQDSDVDG
+181 RTLEVFEQDSDVDG

-223 AEKTLANSGKKV
+223 AEKTLASSGKQV
-235 FEAVSAT
+235 FETVSAT
-242 PQLKNLSS
+242 PQLKNVRS

-263 EQINTGGIYSR
+263 EQISTGGVYSR

-316 PLILNLPTVNE
+316 PLILNLPTINE

-348 YFHRQVE
+348 YFRRQVE

-462 SKLGAEVAVLD
+462 SNLGAEVAVLD
-473 LDFAEDKGSYFQL
+473 LDFADQSSYFQL
-486 ICDVTDPAN
+486 TCDVTDPAN
-495 VKKAFKRIC
+495 VKKAFERIC
-504 KHFGGL
+504 EHFGGL
-510 DIVIS
+510 DIVVS

-530 ETLRKSFEVNFF
+530 VTLRKSFEVNFF

>member
-1 MFSEWSKKEFTQM
+1 MFSKWSNKEFSQM
-14 KSHNFFQGV
+14 KSNNLFQGV
-23 NEDVALCVYGT
+23 SEDVALCVYVT

-40 ADLVLHGG
+40 PDLVLHGG
-48 GNTSVKTI
+48 GNTSVKTAS
-56 REDLYGNEETVLC
+56 DDMYGDEEAVLC

-87 VRLSPLQKLKS
+87 VRLSPLQKLQS
-98 LESLSD
+98 LESVSD
-104 EEMVNCVR
+104 EDMVNCVR
-112 SNLLDSTS
+112 SNLLDSAS

-129 HAFLPHKFIN
+129 HAFLPHKFVN
-139 HSHAAAILS
+139 HSHASAILS
-148 VTNQENAEEICY
+148 VTNQENGEELCKD
-160 EIFGKKMGIVPYIM
+160 IFGHKMGIVPYIM
-174 PGFELAK
+174 PGFDLAK
-181 RTLEVFKQDSDVDG
+181 RTLEVFQQDPDVDG

-208 EAKTSYECMIDAISA
+208 EAKTSYEYMIDAISM
-223 AEKTLANSGKKV
+223 AEEKLATGKRHAFKS
-235 FEAVSAT
+235 VSVT
-242 PQLKNLSS
+242 PRLKNVSS

-255 RGVCVSQD
+255 RGVCVSQGERIGNGKTD
-263 EQINTGGIYSR
+263 LR
-274 NKFIL
+274 NKLIL
-279 EFRTTDL
+279 ESRTTDR

-316 PLILNLPTVNE
+316 PLILNLSTITEPA
-327 SENYLLRT
+327 NYLEHV
-335 KKLVEA
+335 KKSVKV

-348 YFHRQVE
+348 YFRRQVKN
-355 SKGLE
+355 KGLA

-368 RVVLVPGLGLFGI
+368 RIIFVPGFGLFGLGLT
-381 GRTHNESVIA
+381 RNDSVMA

-426 LEQAKLSSSHNQP
+426 LEQAKLSSSDNQP
-439 LLGNVVAITGGG
+439 LAGNVVAITGGG

-473 LDFAEDKGSYFQL
+473 LDFAGDEGSYFRL
-486 ICDVTDPAN
+486 ACDVTDPAN
-495 VKKAFKRIC
+495 VKQAFEKIC

-510 DIVIS
+510 DIVVS

-556 LQGLGGSLL
+556 LQGVGGSLL

-598 EVGKYGIRVNAVNPD
+598 EVGPYGIRVNAVNPD
-613 RIQSGLLTKEIIRS
+613 RIQSGLLTKEMIRS
-627 RASARGVDAA
+627 RASARGVDAS

>member
-1 MFSEWSKKEFTQM
+1 MFSEWSDKEFSEI
-14 KSHNFFQGV
+14 KSHMLSRELS
-23 NEDVALCVYGT
+23 EDVALCVYVT

-48 GNTSVKTI
+48 GNTSVKTTRTDI
-56 REDLYGNEETVLC
+56 YGNKEAVLC

-98 LESLSD
+98 LESVSD
-104 EEMVNCVR
+104 DQMVNCVR
-112 SNLLDSTS
+112 SNLLDSAS

-129 HAFLPHKFIN
+129 HAFLPHKFVN
-139 HSHAAAILS
+139 HSHASAILS
-148 VTNQENAEEICY
+148 VTNQENGEELCK
-160 EIFGKKMGIVPYIM
+160 EIYGQRMGIVPYIK
-174 PGFELAK
+174 PGFDLAK
-181 RTLEVFKQDSDVDG
+181 RTLEVFEQDVEVDG

-208 EAKTSYECMIDAISA
+208 DAKTSYESMIDAIST
-223 AEKTLANSGKKV
+223 AEKKLANGKRKV
-235 FEAVSAT
+235 FESVSVT
-242 PQLKNLSS
+242 PRRENISTF
-250 LAPII
+250 APII

-263 EQINTGGIYSR
+263 ERVSNGKNDSLNKLVIESR
-274 NKFIL
+274 I
-279 EFRTTDL
+279 TDR

-307 DHVIRTKNH
+307 DHVIRTKNN
-316 PLILNLPTVNE
+316 PLILDLSSISKSAT
-327 SENYLLRT
+327 LLEHV
-335 KKLVEA
+335 KQSVKS

-348 YFHRQVE
+348 YFHRQVKN
-355 SKGLE
+355 KGLV

-368 RVVLVPGLGLFGI
+368 RIILVPGFGLFGL
-381 GRTHNESVIA
+381 GRTHNDSVISA
-391 ADIAESFINTV
+391 GIAESFINTI

-426 LEQAKLSSSHNQP
+426 LEQAKLSTSDNLP

-457 IADEF
+457 TADEF

-473 LDFAEDKGSYFQL
+473 LDFPEGKGSYLQL
-486 ICDVTDPAN
+486 SCDVTDPAS
-495 VKKAFKRIC
+495 VKKAFERIC
-504 KHFGGL
+504 EHFGGL
-510 DIVIS
+510 DIVVS
-515 NAGAMYQGTM
+515 NAGAMYQGNM
-525 EDVSD
+525 EDVSG

-549 NAVKIMK
+549 NAVRIMK
-556 LQGLGGSLL
+556 LQGMGGSLL

-575 GAEAGPYGIAKA
+575 GVKAGPYGIAKA

-598 EVGKYGIRVNAVNPD
+598 EVGQYGIRVNAVNAD
-613 RIQSGLLTKEIIRS
+613 RIQSGLLTKEMIRS

-637 EYLTENILGR
+637 EYLTDNILGR

-658 THLALSQSTVANVA
+658 TNLALSQRTVANVA

>member
-1 MFSEWSKKEFTQM
+1 MFSKWSNKEFSQM
-14 KSHNFFQGV
+14 KSNNLFQGV
-23 NEDVALCVYGT
+23 NEDVALCVYVT

-40 ADLVLHGG
+40 PDLVLHGG
-48 GNTSVKTI
+48 GNTSVKTTS
-56 REDLYGNEETVLC
+56 DDMYGDEEAVLC

-87 VRLSPLQKLKS
+87 VRLPPLQKLQS
-98 LESLSD
+98 LESVSD
-104 EEMVNCVR
+104 EDMVNCVR
-112 SNLLDSTS
+112 SNLLDSAS

-129 HAFLPHKFIN
+129 HAFLPHKFVN
-139 HSHAAAILS
+139 HSHATAILS
-148 VTNQENAEEICY
+148 VTNQENGEELCKD
-160 EIFGKKMGIVPYIM
+160 IFGQKMGIVPYIM
-174 PGFELAK
+174 PGFDLAK
-181 RTLEVFKQDSDVDG
+181 RTLEVFQQDPDVDG

-208 EAKTSYECMIDAISA
+208 DAKTSYEYMIDAISV
-223 AEKTLANSGKKV
+223 AEKKLATGKRHAFKSV
-235 FEAVSAT
+235 PVT
-242 PQLKNLSS
+242 PRLKNVSS

-255 RGVCVSQD
+255 RGVCVSQGERIGNEKID
-263 EQINTGGIYSR
+263 LR
-274 NKFIL
+274 NKLIL
-279 EFRTTDL
+279 ESRTTDR

-316 PLILNLPTVNE
+316 PLILNLSTITEPA
-327 SENYLLRT
+327 NYLEHV
-335 KKLVEA
+335 KKSVKV

-348 YFHRQVE
+348 YFRRQVKN
-355 SKGLE
+355 KGLA

-368 RVVLVPGLGLFGI
+368 RIIFVPGFGLFGLGLT
-381 GRTHNESVIA
+381 RNDSVIA

-426 LEQAKLSSSHNQP
+426 LEQAKLSGSDNQP
-439 LLGNVVAITGGG
+439 LVGNVVAITGGG

-457 IADEF
+457 IAHEF

-473 LDFAEDKGSYFQL
+473 LDFAGNEGSYFRL
-486 ICDVTDPAN
+486 GCDVTDPSN
-495 VKKAFKRIC
+495 VKQAFEKIC

-510 DIVIS
+510 DIVVS

-556 LQGLGGSLL
+556 LQGVGGSLL

-587 ATLALMRQYAI
+587 ATLALMRQYAL
-598 EVGKYGIRVNAVNPD
+598 EVGPYGIRVNAVNPD
-613 RIQSGLLTKEIIRS
+613 RIQSGLLTKEMIRS
-627 RASARGVDAA
+627 RASARGVDAS

-647 EVTAQDVAMAF
+647 EVTAQDVALAF

>member
-1 MFSEWSKKEFTQM
+1 MFSKWSNKEFSQM
-14 KSHNFFQGV
+14 KSNNLFQGV
-23 NEDVALCVYGT
+23 NEDVALCVYVT

-40 ADLVLHGG
+40 PDLVLHGG
-48 GNTSVKTI
+48 GNTSVKTTS
-56 REDLYGNEETVLC
+56 DDMYGDEEAVLC

-87 VRLSPLQKLKS
+87 VRLPPLQKLQS
-98 LESLSD
+98 LESVSD
-104 EEMVNCVR
+104 EDMVNCVR
-112 SNLLDSTS
+112 SNLLDSAS

-129 HAFLPHKFIN
+129 HAFLPHKFVN
-139 HSHAAAILS
+139 HSHATAILS
-148 VTNQENAEEICY
+148 VTNQENGEELCKD
-160 EIFGKKMGIVPYIM
+160 IFGQKMGIVPYIM
-174 PGFELAK
+174 PGFDLAK
-181 RTLEVFKQDSDVDG
+181 RTLEVFQQDPDVDG

-208 EAKTSYECMIDAISA
+208 DAKTSYEYMIDAISV
-223 AEKTLANSGKKV
+223 AEKKLATGKRHAFKS
-235 FEAVSAT
+235 VSVT
-242 PQLKNLSS
+242 PRLKNVSS

-255 RGVCVSQD
+255 RGVCVSQGERIGNEKID
-263 EQINTGGIYSR
+263 LR
-274 NKFIL
+274 NKLIL
-279 EFRTTDL
+279 ESRTTDR

-316 PLILNLPTVNE
+316 PLILNLSTITEPA
-327 SENYLLRT
+327 NYLEHV
-335 KKLVEA
+335 KKSVKV

-348 YFHRQVE
+348 YFRRQVKN
-355 SKGLE
+355 KGLA

-368 RVVLVPGLGLFGI
+368 RIIFIPGFGLFGLGLT
-381 GRTHNESVIA
+381 RNDSVIA

-426 LEQAKLSSSHNQP
+426 LEQAKLSSSDNQP
-439 LLGNVVAITGGG
+439 LVGNVVAITGGG

-457 IADEF
+457 IAHEF

-473 LDFAEDKGSYFQL
+473 LDFAGDEGSYL
-486 ICDVTDPAN
+486 RLACDVTDPAN
-495 VKKAFKRIC
+495 VKQAFEKIC

-510 DIVIS
+510 DIVVS
-515 NAGAMYQGTM
+515 NAGAMHQGTM

-556 LQGLGGSLL
+556 LQGVGGSLL

-587 ATLALMRQYAI
+587 ATLALMRQYAL
-598 EVGKYGIRVNAVNPD
+598 EVGPYGIRVNAVNPD
-613 RIQSGLLTKEIIRS
+613 RIQSGLLTKQMIRS
-627 RASARGVDAA
+627 RASARGVDAS

-647 EVTAQDVAMAF
+647 EVTAQDVALAF

>member
-40 ADLVLHGG
+40 PDLVLHGG

-56 REDLYGNEETVLC
+56 REDLYGNAETVLC

-120 PTPSVETLS
+120 PTPSIETLS

-181 RTLEVFKQDSDVDG
+181 RTLEVFNQDSDVDG

-368 RVVLVPGLGLFGI
+368 RVVLVPGLGLFGV
-381 GRTHNESVIA
+381 GRTHKESVIA

-402 RGAESIGKYKS
+402 RGAESIGRYKS

-426 LEQAKLSSSHNQP
+426 LEQAKLSSSDNQP

-495 VKKAFKRIC
+495 VKKAFERIC

>member
-174 PGFELAK
+174 PGFDLAK
-181 RTLEVFKQDSDVDG
+181 RTLEVFEQDSDVDG

-223 AEKTLANSGKKV
+223 AEKTLASSGKQV
-235 FEAVSAT
+235 FETVSAT
-242 PQLKNLSS
+242 PQLKNVRS

-263 EQINTGGIYSR
+263 EQISTGGVYSR

-279 EFRTTDL
+279 EFRTTDF

-316 PLILNLPTVNE
+316 PLILNLPTINE

-348 YFHRQVE
+348 YFRRQVE

-439 LLGNVVAITGGG
+439 LLGNVVAVTGGG

-462 SKLGAEVAVLD
+462 SNLGAEVAVLD
-473 LDFAEDKGSYFQL
+473 LDFADQSSYFQL
-486 ICDVTDPAN
+486 TCDVTDPAN
-495 VKKAFKRIC
+495 VKKAFERIC
-504 KHFGGL
+504 EHFGGL
-510 DIVIS
+510 DIVVS

-530 ETLRKSFEVNFF
+530 VTLRKSFEVNFF

>member
-56 REDLYGNEETVLC
+56 RENLYGNEETVLC

-174 PGFELAK
+174 PGFDLAK
-181 RTLEVFKQDSDVDG
+181 RTLEVFEQDSDVEG

-223 AEKTLANSGKKV
+223 AEKTLASSGKKV

-368 RVVLVPGLGLFGI
+368 RVVLVPGLGLFGV
-381 GRTHNESVIA
+381 GRTHKESVIA

-402 RGAESIGKYKS
+402 RGAESIGRYKS

-426 LEQAKLSSSHNQP
+426 LEQAKLSSSDNQP

-495 VKKAFKRIC
+495 VKKAFERIC

>member
-1 MFSEWSKKEFTQM
+1 MFSKWSNKEFSQM
-14 KSHNFFQGV
+14 KSNNLFQGV
-23 NEDVALCVYGT
+23 NEDVALCVYVT

-40 ADLVLHGG
+40 PDLVLHGG
-48 GNTSVKTI
+48 GNTSVKTTS
-56 REDLYGNEETVLC
+56 DDMYGDEEAVLC

-87 VRLSPLQKLKS
+87 VRLPPLQKLQS
-98 LESLSD
+98 LESVSD
-104 EEMVNCVR
+104 EDMVNCVR
-112 SNLLDSTS
+112 SNLLDSAS

-129 HAFLPHKFIN
+129 HAFLPHKFVN
-139 HSHAAAILS
+139 HSHATAILS
-148 VTNQENAEEICY
+148 VTNQKNGEELCKD
-160 EIFGKKMGIVPYIM
+160 IFGQKMGIVPYIM
-174 PGFELAK
+174 PGFDLAK
-181 RTLEVFKQDSDVDG
+181 RTLEVFQQDPDVDG

-208 EAKTSYECMIDAISA
+208 DAKTSYEYMIDAISV
-223 AEKTLANSGKKV
+223 AEKKLATGKRHAFKS
-235 FEAVSAT
+235 VSVT
-242 PQLKNLSS
+242 PRLKNVSS

-255 RGVCVSQD
+255 RGVCVSQGERIGNEKID
-263 EQINTGGIYSR
+263 LR
-274 NKFIL
+274 NKLIL
-279 EFRTTDL
+279 ESRTTDR

-316 PLILNLPTVNE
+316 PLILNLSTITEPA
-327 SENYLLRT
+327 NYLEHV
-335 KKLVEA
+335 KKSVKV

-348 YFHRQVE
+348 YFRRQVKN
-355 SKGLE
+355 KGLA

-368 RVVLVPGLGLFGI
+368 RIIFVPGFGLFGLGLT
-381 GRTHNESVIA
+381 RNDSVIA

-426 LEQAKLSSSHNQP
+426 LEQAKLSSSDNQP
-439 LLGNVVAITGGG
+439 LVGNVVAITGGG

-457 IADEF
+457 IAHEF

-473 LDFAEDKGSYFQL
+473 LDFAGDEGSYFRL
-486 ICDVTDPAN
+486 ACDVTDPAN
-495 VKKAFKRIC
+495 VKQAFKKIC

-510 DIVIS
+510 DIVVS
-515 NAGAMYQGTM
+515 NAGAMYQGAM

-556 LQGLGGSLL
+556 LQGVGGSLL

-587 ATLALMRQYAI
+587 ATLALMRQYAL
-598 EVGKYGIRVNAVNPD
+598 EVGPYGIRVNAVNPD
-613 RIQSGLLTKEIIRS
+613 RIQSGLLTKEMIRS
-627 RASARGVDAA
+627 RASARGVDAS

-647 EVTAQDVAMAF
+647 EVTAQDVALAF

>member
-1 MFSEWSKKEFTQM
+1 MFSKWSNKEFSQM
-14 KSHNFFQGV
+14 KSNNLFQGV
-23 NEDVALCVYGT
+23 NEDVALCVYVT

-40 ADLVLHGG
+40 PDLVLHGG
-48 GNTSVKTI
+48 GNTSVKTTS
-56 REDLYGNEETVLC
+56 DDMYGDEEAVLC

-87 VRLSPLQKLKS
+87 VRLPPLQKLQS
-98 LESLSD
+98 LESVSD
-104 EEMVNCVR
+104 EDMVNCVR
-112 SNLLDSTS
+112 SNLLDSAS

-129 HAFLPHKFIN
+129 HAFLPHKFVN
-139 HSHAAAILS
+139 HSHATAILS
-148 VTNQENAEEICY
+148 VTNQKNGEELCKD
-160 EIFGKKMGIVPYIM
+160 IFGQKMGIVPYIM
-174 PGFELAK
+174 PGFDLAK
-181 RTLEVFKQDSDVDG
+181 RTLEVFQQDPDVDG

-208 EAKTSYECMIDAISA
+208 DAKTSYEYMIDAISV
-223 AEKTLANSGKKV
+223 AEKKLATGKRHAFKS
-235 FEAVSAT
+235 VSVT
-242 PQLKNLSS
+242 PRLKNVSS

-255 RGVCVSQD
+255 RGVCVSQGERIGNEKID
-263 EQINTGGIYSR
+263 LR
-274 NKFIL
+274 NKLIL
-279 EFRTTDL
+279 ESRTTDR

-316 PLILNLPTVNE
+316 PLILNLSTITEPA
-327 SENYLLRT
+327 NYLEHV
-335 KKLVEA
+335 KKSVKV

-348 YFHRQVE
+348 YFRRQVKN
-355 SKGLE
+355 KGLA

-368 RVVLVPGLGLFGI
+368 RIIFVPGFGLFGLGLT
-381 GRTHNESVIA
+381 RNDSVIA

-426 LEQAKLSSSHNQP
+426 LEQAKLSSSDNQP
-439 LLGNVVAITGGG
+439 LVGNVVAITGGG

-457 IADEF
+457 IAHEF

-473 LDFAEDKGSYFQL
+473 LDFAGDEGSYFRL
-486 ICDVTDPAN
+486 ACDVTDPAN
-495 VKKAFKRIC
+495 VKQAFEKIC

-510 DIVIS
+510 DIVVS

-556 LQGLGGSLL
+556 LQGVGGSLL

-587 ATLALMRQYAI
+587 ATLALMRQYAL
-598 EVGKYGIRVNAVNPD
+598 EVGPYGIRVNAVNPD
-613 RIQSGLLTKEIIRS
+613 RIQSGLLTKEMIRS
-627 RASARGVDAA
+627 RASARGVDAS

-647 EVTAQDVAMAF
+647 EVTAQDVALAF

>member
-1 MFSEWSKKEFTQM
+1 MFSKWSNKEFSQM
-14 KSHNFFQGV
+14 KSNNLFQGV
-23 NEDVALCVYGT
+23 NEDVALCVYVT

-40 ADLVLHGG
+40 PDLVLHGG
-48 GNTSVKTI
+48 GNTSVKTTS
-56 REDLYGNEETVLC
+56 DDMYGDEEAVLC

-87 VRLSPLQKLKS
+87 VRLPPLQKLQS
-98 LESLSD
+98 LESVSD
-104 EEMVNCVR
+104 EDMVNCVR
-112 SNLLDSTS
+112 SNLLDSAS

-129 HAFLPHKFIN
+129 HAFLPHKFVN
-139 HSHAAAILS
+139 HSHATAILS
-148 VTNQENAEEICY
+148 VTNQENGEELCKD
-160 EIFGKKMGIVPYIM
+160 IFGQKMGIVPYIM
-174 PGFELAK
+174 PGFDLAK
-181 RTLEVFKQDSDVDG
+181 RTLEVFQQDPDVDG

-208 EAKTSYECMIDAISA
+208 DAKTSYEYMIDAISV
-223 AEKTLANSGKKV
+223 AEKKLATGKGHAFKSV
-235 FEAVSAT
+235 PVT
-242 PQLKNLSS
+242 PRLKNVSS

-255 RGVCVSQD
+255 RGVCVSQGERIGNEKID
-263 EQINTGGIYSR
+263 LR
-274 NKFIL
+274 NKLIL
-279 EFRTTDL
+279 ESRTTDR

-316 PLILNLPTVNE
+316 PLILNLSTITEPA
-327 SENYLLRT
+327 NYLEHV
-335 KKLVEA
+335 KKSVKV

-348 YFHRQVE
+348 YFRRQVKN
-355 SKGLE
+355 KGLA

-368 RVVLVPGLGLFGI
+368 RIIFVPGFGLFGLGLT
-381 GRTHNESVIA
+381 RNDSVIA

-426 LEQAKLSSSHNQP
+426 LEQAKLSSSDNQP
-439 LLGNVVAITGGG
+439 LVGNVVAITGGG

-457 IADEF
+457 IAHEF

-473 LDFAEDKGSYFQL
+473 LDFAGNEGSYFRL
-486 ICDVTDPAN
+486 ACDVTDPAN
-495 VKKAFKRIC
+495 VKQAFEKIC

-510 DIVIS
+510 DIVVS

-556 LQGLGGSLL
+556 LQGVGGSLL

-587 ATLALMRQYAI
+587 ATLALMRQYAL
-598 EVGKYGIRVNAVNPD
+598 EVGPYGIRVNAVNPD
-613 RIQSGLLTKEIIRS
+613 RIQSGLLTKEMIRS
-627 RASARGVDAA
+627 RASARGVDAS

>member
-1 MFSEWSKKEFTQM
+1 MFSKWSNKEFSQM
-14 KSHNFFQGV
+14 KSNNLFQGV
-23 NEDVALCVYGT
+23 NEDVALCVYVT

-40 ADLVLHGG
+40 PDLVLHGG
-48 GNTSVKTI
+48 GNTSVKTTS
-56 REDLYGNEETVLC
+56 DDMYGDEEAVLC

-87 VRLSPLQKLKS
+87 VRLPPLQKLQS
-98 LESLSD
+98 LESVSD
-104 EEMVNCVR
+104 EDMVNCVR
-112 SNLLDSTS
+112 SNLLDSAS

-129 HAFLPHKFIN
+129 HAFLPHKFVN
-139 HSHAAAILS
+139 HSHATAILS
-148 VTNQENAEEICY
+148 VTNQENGEELCKD
-160 EIFGKKMGIVPYIM
+160 IFGQKMGIVPYIM
-174 PGFELAK
+174 PGFDLAK
-181 RTLEVFKQDSDVDG
+181 RTLEVFQQDPDVDG

-208 EAKTSYECMIDAISA
+208 DAKTSYEYMIDAISV
-223 AEKTLANSGKKV
+223 AEKKLATGKRHAFKS
-235 FEAVSAT
+235 VSVT
-242 PQLKNLSS
+242 PRLKNVSS

-255 RGVCVSQD
+255 RGVCVSQGERIGNEKID
-263 EQINTGGIYSR
+263 LR
-274 NKFIL
+274 NKLIL
-279 EFRTTDL
+279 ESRTTDR

-316 PLILNLPTVNE
+316 PLILNLSTITEPA
-327 SENYLLRT
+327 NYLEHV
-335 KKLVEA
+335 KKSVKV

-348 YFHRQVE
+348 YFRRQVKN
-355 SKGLE
+355 KGLA

-368 RVVLVPGLGLFGI
+368 RIIFVPGFGLFGLGLT
-381 GRTHNESVIA
+381 RNDSVIA

-426 LEQAKLSSSHNQP
+426 LEQAKLSSSDNQP
-439 LLGNVVAITGGG
+439 LVGNVVAITGGG

-457 IADEF
+457 IAHEF

-473 LDFAEDKGSYFQL
+473 LDFAGNEGSYFRL
-486 ICDVTDPAN
+486 ACDVTDPAN
-495 VKKAFKRIC
+495 VKQAFEKIC

-510 DIVIS
+510 DIVVS

-556 LQGLGGSLL
+556 LQGVGGSLL

-598 EVGKYGIRVNAVNPD
+598 EVGPYGIRVNAVNPD
-613 RIQSGLLTKEIIRS
+613 RIQSGLLTKEMIRS
-627 RASARGVDAA
+627 RASARGVDAS

-647 EVTAQDVAMAF
+647 EVTAQDVALAF

>member
-1 MFSEWSKKEFTQM
+1 EE
-14 KSHNFFQGV
+14 
-23 NEDVALCVYGT
+23 LCK
-34 RLIGRN
+34 
-40 ADLVLHGG
+40 D
-48 GNTSVKTI
+48 
-56 REDLYGNEETVLC
+56 
-69 VKGSGWD
+69 
-76 MAEILPAGLPP
+76 
-87 VRLSPLQKLKS
+87 
-98 LESLSD
+98 
-104 EEMVNCVR
+104 
-112 SNLLDSTS
+112 
-120 PTPSVETLS
+120 
-129 HAFLPHKFIN
+129 
-139 HSHAAAILS
+139 
-148 VTNQENAEEICY
+148 
-160 EIFGKKMGIVPYIM
+160 IFGHKMGIVPYIM
-174 PGFELAK
+174 PGFGLAK
-181 RTLEVFKQDSDVDG
+181 RTLEVFEQDPDVDG

-208 EAKTSYECMIDAISA
+208 EAKTSYQYMIDAISM
-223 AEKTLANSGKKV
+223 AEEKLATGKRHA
-235 FEAVSAT
+235 FHSVSVT
-242 PQLKNLSS
+242 PRLKNVSS

-255 RGVCVSQD
+255 RGVCVSQGERIGNGKTD
-263 EQINTGGIYSR
+263 LR
-274 NKFIL
+274 NKLIL
-279 EFRTTDL
+279 ESRTTDR

-316 PLILNLPTVNE
+316 PLILNLSTTTDPA
-327 SENYLLRT
+327 NYLEHV
-335 KKLVEA
+335 KKSVKV

-348 YFHRQVE
+348 YFYRQVKN
-355 SKGLE
+355 KGLV

-368 RVVLVPGLGLFGI
+368 RIIFVPGFGLFGLGLT
-381 GRTHNESVIA
+381 RNDSVMA

-402 RGAESIGKYKS
+402 RGAESIGNYKS

-426 LEQAKLSSSHNQP
+426 LEQAKLSSSDNQP
-439 LLGNVVAITGGG
+439 LAGNVVAITGGG

-473 LDFAEDKGSYFQL
+473 LDFAGDEGSYFRL
-486 ICDVTDPAN
+486 ACDVTDPAN
-495 VKKAFKRIC
+495 VKQAFEKIC

-510 DIVIS
+510 DIVVS
-515 NAGAMYQGTM
+515 NAGTMYQGTM

-556 LQGLGGSLL
+556 LQGVGGSLL

-598 EVGKYGIRVNAVNPD
+598 EVGPYGIRVNAVNPD
-613 RIQSGLLTKEIIRS
+613 RIQSGLLTKEMIRS
-627 RASARGVDAA
+627 RASARGVNAS

>member
-1 MFSEWSKKEFTQM
+1 MFSKWSNKEFSQM
-14 KSHNFFQGV
+14 KSNNLFQGV
-23 NEDVALCVYGT
+23 NEDVALCVYVT

-40 ADLVLHGG
+40 PDLVLHGG
-48 GNTSVKTI
+48 GNTSVKTTS
-56 REDLYGNEETVLC
+56 DDMYGDEEAVLC

-87 VRLSPLQKLKS
+87 VRLPPLQKLQS
-98 LESLSD
+98 LESVSD
-104 EEMVNCVR
+104 EDMVNCVR
-112 SNLLDSTS
+112 SNLLDSAS

-129 HAFLPHKFIN
+129 HAFLPHKFVN
-139 HSHAAAILS
+139 HSHATAILS
-148 VTNQENAEEICY
+148 VTNQENGEELCKD
-160 EIFGKKMGIVPYIM
+160 IFGQKMGIVPYIM
-174 PGFELAK
+174 PGFDLAK
-181 RTLEVFKQDSDVDG
+181 RTLEVFQQDPDVDG

-208 EAKTSYECMIDAISA
+208 DAKTSYEYMIDAISV
-223 AEKTLANSGKKV
+223 AEKKLATGKRHAFKS
-235 FEAVSAT
+235 VSVT
-242 PQLKNLSS
+242 PRLKNVSS

-255 RGVCVSQD
+255 RGVCVSQGERIGNEKID
-263 EQINTGGIYSR
+263 LR
-274 NKFIL
+274 NKLIL
-279 EFRTTDL
+279 ESRTTDR

-316 PLILNLPTVNE
+316 PLILNLSTITEPA
-327 SENYLLRT
+327 NYLEHV
-335 KKLVEA
+335 KKSVKV

-348 YFHRQVE
+348 YFRRQVKN
-355 SKGLE
+355 KGLA

-368 RVVLVPGLGLFGI
+368 RIIFVPGFGLFGLGLT
-381 GRTHNESVIA
+381 RNDSVIA

-426 LEQAKLSSSHNQP
+426 LEQAKLSSSDNQP
-439 LLGNVVAITGGG
+439 LVGNVVAITGGG

-457 IADEF
+457 IAHEF

-473 LDFAEDKGSYFQL
+473 LDFAGNEGSYFRL
-486 ICDVTDPAN
+486 ACDVTDPAN
-495 VKKAFKRIC
+495 VKQAFEKIC

-510 DIVIS
+510 DIVVS
-515 NAGAMYQGTM
+515 NAGAMYQGAM

-556 LQGLGGSLL
+556 LQGVGGSLL

-587 ATLALMRQYAI
+587 ATLALMRQYAL
-598 EVGKYGIRVNAVNPD
+598 EVGPYGIRVNAVNPD
-613 RIQSGLLTKEIIRS
+613 RIQSGLLTKEMIRS
-627 RASARGVDAA
+627 RASARGVDAS

-647 EVTAQDVAMAF
+647 EVTAQDVALAF

>member
-1 MFSEWSKKEFTQM
+1 MFSKWSNKEFSQM
-14 KSHNFFQGV
+14 KSNNLFQGV
-23 NEDVALCVYGT
+23 NEDVALCVYVT

-40 ADLVLHGG
+40 PDLVLHGG
-48 GNTSVKTI
+48 GNTSVKTTS
-56 REDLYGNEETVLC
+56 DDMYGDEEAVLC

-87 VRLSPLQKLKS
+87 VRLPPLQKLQS
-98 LESLSD
+98 LESVSD
-104 EEMVNCVR
+104 EDMVNCVR
-112 SNLLDSTS
+112 SNLLDSAS

-129 HAFLPHKFIN
+129 HAFLPHKFVN
-139 HSHAAAILS
+139 HSHATAILS
-148 VTNQENAEEICY
+148 VTNQKNGEELCKD
-160 EIFGKKMGIVPYIM
+160 IFGQKMGIVPYIM
-174 PGFELAK
+174 PGFDLAK
-181 RTLEVFKQDSDVDG
+181 RTLEVFQQDPDVDG

-208 EAKTSYECMIDAISA
+208 DAKTSYEYMIDAISV
-223 AEKTLANSGKKV
+223 AEKKLATGKRHAFKS
-235 FEAVSAT
+235 VSVT
-242 PQLKNLSS
+242 PRLKNVSS

-255 RGVCVSQD
+255 RGVCVSQGERIGNEKID
-263 EQINTGGIYSR
+263 LR
-274 NKFIL
+274 NKLIL
-279 EFRTTDL
+279 ESRTTDR

-316 PLILNLPTVNE
+316 PLILNLSTITEPA
-327 SENYLLRT
+327 NYLEHV
-335 KKLVEA
+335 KKSVKV

-348 YFHRQVE
+348 YFRRQVKN
-355 SKGLE
+355 KGLA

-368 RVVLVPGLGLFGI
+368 RIIFVPGFGLFGLGLT
-381 GRTHNESVIA
+381 RNDSVIA

-426 LEQAKLSSSHNQP
+426 LEQAKLSSSDNQP
-439 LLGNVVAITGGG
+439 LVGNVVAITGGG

-457 IADEF
+457 IAHEF

-473 LDFAEDKGSYFQL
+473 LDFAGNEGSYFRL
-486 ICDVTDPAN
+486 ACDVTDPAN
-495 VKKAFKRIC
+495 VKQGFEKIC

-510 DIVIS
+510 DIVVS

-556 LQGLGGSLL
+556 LQGVGGSLL

-587 ATLALMRQYAI
+587 ATLALMRQYAL
-598 EVGKYGIRVNAVNPD
+598 EVGPYGIRVNAVNPD
-613 RIQSGLLTKEIIRS
+613 RIQSGLLTKEMIRS
-627 RASARGVDAA
+627 RASARGVDAS

-647 EVTAQDVAMAF
+647 EVTAQDVALAF

>member
-40 ADLVLHGG
+40 PDLVLHGG

-56 REDLYGNEETVLC
+56 REDLYGNAETVLC

-181 RTLEVFKQDSDVDG
+181 RTLEVFEQDSDVDG

-316 PLILNLPTVNE
+316 PLILNLPTINE

-348 YFHRQVE
+348 YFRRQVK

-368 RVVLVPGLGLFGI
+368 RVVLVPGLGLFGV
-381 GRTHNESVIA
+381 GRTHKESVIA

-402 RGAESIGKYKS
+402 RGAESIGRYKS

-426 LEQAKLSSSHNQP
+426 LEQAKLSSSDNQP

-495 VKKAFKRIC
+495 VKKAFERIC

>member
-40 ADLVLHGG
+40 PDLVLHGG
-48 GNTSVKTI
+48 GNTSVKTT

-148 VTNQENAEEICY
+148 VTNQENAEEICC

-174 PGFELAK
+174 PGFDLAK
-181 RTLEVFKQDSDVDG
+181 RTLEVFEQDSDVDG

-316 PLILNLPTVNE
+316 PLILNLTTVNE

-368 RVVLVPGLGLFGI
+368 RVVLVPGLGLFGV
-381 GRTHNESVIA
+381 GRTHKESVIA

-402 RGAESIGKYKS
+402 RGAESIGRYKS

-426 LEQAKLSSSHNQP
+426 LEQAKLSSSDNQP

-495 VKKAFKRIC
+495 VKKAFERIC

>member
-1 MFSEWSKKEFTQM
+1 MFSKWSNKEFSQM
-14 KSHNFFQGV
+14 KSNNLFQGV
-23 NEDVALCVYGT
+23 NEDVALCVYVT

-40 ADLVLHGG
+40 PDLVLHGG
-48 GNTSVKTI
+48 GNTSVKTTS
-56 REDLYGNEETVLC
+56 DDMYGDEEAVLC

-87 VRLSPLQKLKS
+87 VRLPPLQKLQS
-98 LESLSD
+98 LESVSD
-104 EEMVNCVR
+104 EDMVNCVR
-112 SNLLDSTS
+112 SNLLDSAS

-129 HAFLPHKFIN
+129 HAFLPHKFVN
-139 HSHAAAILS
+139 HSHATAILS
-148 VTNQENAEEICY
+148 VTNQENGEELCKD
-160 EIFGKKMGIVPYIM
+160 IFGQKMGIVPYIM
-174 PGFELAK
+174 PGFDLAK
-181 RTLEVFKQDSDVDG
+181 RTLEVFQQDPDVDG

-208 EAKTSYECMIDAISA
+208 DAKTSYEYMIDAISV
-223 AEKTLANSGKKV
+223 AEKKLATGKRHAFKS
-235 FEAVSAT
+235 VSVT
-242 PQLKNLSS
+242 PRLKNVSS

-255 RGVCVSQD
+255 RGVCVSQGERIGNEKVD
-263 EQINTGGIYSR
+263 LR
-274 NKFIL
+274 NKLIL
-279 EFRTTDL
+279 ESRTTDR

-316 PLILNLPTVNE
+316 PLILNLSTITEPA
-327 SENYLLRT
+327 NYLEHV
-335 KKLVEA
+335 KKSVKV

-348 YFHRQVE
+348 YFRRQVKN
-355 SKGLE
+355 KGLA

-368 RVVLVPGLGLFGI
+368 RIIFVPGFGLFGLGLT
-381 GRTHNESVIA
+381 RNDSVIA

-426 LEQAKLSSSHNQP
+426 LEQAKLSSSDNQP
-439 LLGNVVAITGGG
+439 LVGNVVAITGGG

-457 IADEF
+457 IAHEF

-473 LDFAEDKGSYFQL
+473 LDFAGNEGSYFRL
-486 ICDVTDPAN
+486 ACDVTDPAN
-495 VKKAFKRIC
+495 VKQAFEKIC

-510 DIVIS
+510 DIVVS

-556 LQGLGGSLL
+556 LQGVGGSLL

-587 ATLALMRQYAI
+587 ATLALMRQYAL
-598 EVGKYGIRVNAVNPD
+598 EVGPYGIRVNAVNPD
-613 RIQSGLLTKEIIRS
+613 RIQSGLLTKEMIRS
-627 RASARGVDAA
+627 RASARGVDAS

-647 EVTAQDVAMAF
+647 EVTAQDVALAF